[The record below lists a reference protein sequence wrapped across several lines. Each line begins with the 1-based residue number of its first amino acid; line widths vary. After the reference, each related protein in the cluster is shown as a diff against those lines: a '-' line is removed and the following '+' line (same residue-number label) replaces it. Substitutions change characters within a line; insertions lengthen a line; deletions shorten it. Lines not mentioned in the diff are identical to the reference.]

1 MKKAIPGLLFTL
13 MMVLISGCSSE
24 SKTALIEMNIRPL
37 RDTVGFAQYDWQMD
51 SLMARLDREGWRR
64 DKGEPWKM
72 AICPHD
78 DYTYVGRLYPE
89 TLGNIKAD
97 RVIVIG
103 VAHRA
108 AQLGIE
114 DSLVFDTHTHWK
126 GPWGDVK
133 VSSFREDLLDKL
145 DSFAMVS
152 DTMHRVEHSLE
163 SLIPFLQYFNRDVEI
178 VPILVP
184 TMSPDRMEYVGKALA
199 DAIKKVADSRQW
211 TWGEDYAIVVTTDA
225 VHYGNED
232 WNGNNNA
239 RFGCD
244 DVGNLKAR
252 EYEREII
259 AETLTGMP
267 EPARIRKFSDY
278 TLSEDDYRTYIWTW
292 CGRYCIPVTL
302 YTTYFLDDGNDISGE
317 LIGYYTSITTDHIA
331 VDDIGLGRTAIAT
344 PCHWV
349 GYAAL
354 GYR

>member
-1 MKKAIPGLLFTL
+1 MKN
-13 MMVLISGCSSE
+13 LISALPVILLIMMFSGCGSG
-24 SKTALIEMNIRPL
+24 KKPALIEKNIRPL

-51 SLMARLDREGWRR
+51 SIMARLDREGWRQYGG
-64 DKGEPWKM
+64 KPWKM
-72 AICPHD
+72 AVCPHD

-89 TLGNIKAD
+89 TLSNIKAK

-133 VSSFREDLLDKL
+133 VSPFREELLAYL
-145 DSFAMVS
+145 DNYAMVS

-163 SLIPFLQYFNRDVEI
+163 SLIPFLQYFNREVEI
-178 VPILVP
+178 VPVLVP
-184 TMSPDRMEYVGKALA
+184 AMNTDRMEHVGRALA
-199 DAIKKVADSRQW
+199 DAIKEVADSRQW

-225 VHYGNED
+225 VHYGDED

-244 DVGNLKAR
+244 DEGNRKAR
-252 EYEREII
+252 EYESEII
-259 AETLTGMP
+259 SETLTGVL
-267 EPARIRKFSDY
+267 EPDRIRKFSEY
-278 TLSEDDYRTYIWTW
+278 TLSKDDYRTYIWTW

-302 YTTYFLDDGNDISGE
+302 YTTYYLDAGNEISGE
-317 LIGYYTSITTDHIA
+317 LIGYYTSITTDHIP

-349 GYAAL
+349 GYAAIAF
-354 GYR
+354 R